1 MTDGPATVL
10 DASAV
15 VALLRD
21 EPGAANVEELLNAVE
36 GRGAAAW
43 LSTVN
48 LTEVHQA
55 LGPRLPEGLIG
66 PSDTDVVIQVADFT
80 SIHAREAAALRQ
92 PTHELGL
99 SLGDRACLALA
110 KTLALPAITADRA
123 WAKANVGV
131 DVRLI
136 R

>member
-1 MTDGPATVL
+1 VPYVV

-21 EPGAANVEELLNAVE
+21 EPGAERLEELLGAVAASFSNA
-36 GRGAAAW
+36 AF

-48 LTEVHQA
+48 LAEVYQQ
-55 LGPRLPEGLIG
+55 LGPKLPEKLIG
-66 PSDTDVVIQVADFT
+66 AQDSVIGIAEFT
-80 SIHAREAAALRQ
+80 REHARAAAAMYESTRDV
-92 PTHELGL
+92 GL

-110 KTLALPAITADRA
+110 KTMGLSALTADRG
-123 WAKANVGV
+123 WAEVDVGV
-131 DVRLI
+131 DVQLI